1 VNLTP
6 QRVRELKQRVVAAL
20 SKTRELSRHALQ
32 YKPGVKLH
40 SKEQNTILLELEA
53 DGKIVIRRR
62 SDGAWFVRLAS

>member
-1 VNLTP
+1 MPVFSTHQN
-6 QRVRELKQRVVAAL
+6 AAL
-20 SKTRELSRHALQ
+20 NAVSDWLKD
-32 YKPGVKLH
+32 KPGVKLH